1 VLDEEM
7 RRRLAELNPAGLARM
22 ANRLLE
28 AFERNYWHPDEDTLA
43 ALQAGAD
50 ELEDTLEG
58 IAVPPNSRGTTMLDE
73 KKCRPR
79 RDARGRRS
87 CRPGHRCPPDPE
99 ERRGRRR
106 LAPGPSG
113 RQR

>member
-7 RRRLAELNPAGLARM
+7 RRRMAELNPQASARM

-28 AFERNYWHPDEDTLA
+28 AFERNYWHPDDETLA

-58 IAVPPNSRGTTMLDE
+58 LT
-73 KKCRPR
+73 
-79 RDARGRRS
+79 
-87 CRPGHRCPPDPE
+87 PGVAAE
-99 ERRGRRR
+99 
-106 LAPGPSG
+106 
-113 RQR
+113 